1 MNILVNELKKSVALL
16 LNQFENLLS
25 KLNIINNNFLLM
37 RIPGQLVFLFIQL
50 IINIQISFNLEIEN
64 DFKLKLQEHVAK
76 LDSEKAVLLAQLEK
90 ELNIRQERILETAR
104 KRIDDLNEEANRL
117 KMVYH

>member
-37 RIPGQLVFLFIQL
+37 RIPGQLVL